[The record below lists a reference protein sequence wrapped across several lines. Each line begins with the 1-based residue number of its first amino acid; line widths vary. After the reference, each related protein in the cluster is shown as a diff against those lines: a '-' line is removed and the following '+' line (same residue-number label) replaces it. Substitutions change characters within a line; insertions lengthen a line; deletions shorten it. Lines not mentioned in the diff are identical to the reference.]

1 MFRLVVCIDVMLI
14 KLTLSGTLG
23 VYCLGGKSNW
33 VEAGKSSGIDANH
46 SSAAAVC
53 KLYFHN

>member
-1 MFRLVVCIDVMLI
+1 MHRCNVDQTNAFRNMGS
-14 KLTLSGTLG
+14 LSIEGKKQLG
-23 VYCLGGKSNW
+23 K

-46 SSAAAVC
+46 PSAAAVC

>member
-1 MFRLVVCIDVMLI
+1 MHRCNVDQTNTFRNIGSLLF
-14 KLTLSGTLG
+14 
-23 VYCLGGKSNW
+23 GGKEQLGK